1 MRKFQR
7 KMERTTRVCLY
18 LTALIINGPQDIP
31 ANPLISEKSEKSERK
46 LCTGTILD
54 RVSI

>member
-7 KMERTTRVCLY
+7 KMERTIRVCLL
-18 LTALIINGPQDIP
+18 LTALIINEPQDIP
-31 ANPLISEKSEKSERK
+31 VNPLISEKSERK
-46 LCTGTILD
+46 PCTGTILD